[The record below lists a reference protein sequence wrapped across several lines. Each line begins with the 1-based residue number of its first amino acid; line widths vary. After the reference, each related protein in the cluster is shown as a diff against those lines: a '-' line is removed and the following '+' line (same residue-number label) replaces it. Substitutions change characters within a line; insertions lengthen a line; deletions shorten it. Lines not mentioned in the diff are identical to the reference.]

1 MKALLSITIFILTI
15 CFSFAQ
21 TAFEGSIKWSMSMT
35 STAGTSPSGT
45 QLTEKEKADMKKN
58 IAEMEKQ
65 MNDPQM
71 QAMFESNPQMKA
83 TLEKQLEVMKAMQ
96 SEGGVNNLLPK
107 SYTIKVK
114 DGSSLTS
121 VEGGITASM
130 GDILYQKSTDKTYYI
145 KRDSKTYSVAPKAPA
160 KTTDSSVV
168 TVTATTETKKIL
180 TYNCTKYV
188 VTITQKGQKQV
199 MNLWATKD
207 LKQYDVK
214 SFQVSDPGT
223 QAYAAAFKKIN
234 GVVLGMEMTH
244 EGQTM
249 KMEVIEL
256 KATTLP
262 ASDFVIPAGFKEVPY
277 GH

>member
-1 MKALLSITIFILTI
+1 MKALLSITVFFLTV

-21 TAFEGSIKWSMSMT
+21 TAFEGSIKWSMAMT
-35 STAGTSPSGT
+35 SATGSSPSGT
-45 QLTEKEKADMKKN
+45 QLSEKEKADLNKN

-65 MNDPQM
+65 MKDPQM
-71 QAMFESNPQMKA
+71 QAMFESNPQMKV

-96 SEGGVNNLLPK
+96 GEGGVNNLLPK

-223 QAYAAAFKKIN
+223 QTYAAAFKKIN